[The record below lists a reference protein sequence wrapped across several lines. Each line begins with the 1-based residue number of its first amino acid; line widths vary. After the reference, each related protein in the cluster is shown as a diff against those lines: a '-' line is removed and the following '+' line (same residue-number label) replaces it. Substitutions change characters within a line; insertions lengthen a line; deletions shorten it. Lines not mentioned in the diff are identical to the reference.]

1 MAKYDPVTLAGAPAR
16 CKVATEKPPDANFPT
31 TLQFDQALVTS
42 EANVGMGASFA
53 NTMTVTCP

>member
-1 MAKYDPVTLAGAPAR
+1 
-16 CKVATEKPPDANFPT
+16 VATEKPPDVNFPT
-31 TLQFDQALVTS
+31 TLQLDQALVTS